1 MGMEKTGES
10 RRSRGQH
17 GASDK
22 TINRKR
28 SLIKSS
34 NRVLGKTLAWF
45 SLDGVGVGR
54 VLKSSASVPVVGAGE
69 LACFKFDHFPGSKNS
84 ISGAQTNEKLHSF
97 LYL

>member
-54 VLKSSASVPVVGAGE
+54 VLKSSASVPVVGAG
-69 LACFKFDHFPGSKNS
+69 
-84 ISGAQTNEKLHSF
+84 GASLLQI
-97 LYL
+97 